1 MAAWVKVRGR
11 TRLMSGPG
19 MMRKK
24 NHWNHHVIRR
34 GKARSGT
41 RHTRAMK
48 EDRQTVPRR
57 VENVCDTAARTT
69 VLDGVFGGME

>member
-19 MMRKK
+19 TMRKK
-24 NHWNHHVIRR
+24 NHWSHHVIRL

-41 RHTRAMK
+41 RHTRERK

-57 VENVCDTAARTT
+57 VEKVCDTAARTT
-69 VLDGVFGGME
+69 VFDGVFGGME